1 MREIGLAAIV
11 ECMTHSIDR
20 RLIMAGACAGLTV
33 CEADRMDVMHG
44 QAPAEAPL
52 TAVTE
57 TAFTGVQARFELQM
71 LADERRA
78 LRHVAKLVAR
88 GAAPREVFVAVAV
101 EASRMLGGQA
111 TALLRYEP
119 SGASAIVASLGGP
132 DAPMSGTRMSACR
145 DGVVERVF
153 RTGRAARIDSYQ
165 DSAGP
170 AAEGARRF
178 GVGAAVGA
186 PIVIEGRVWGA
197 LAVMARDRPL
207 PAGTEMRLTQ
217 IAELVAGSIANAE
230 SRAELTASRAR
241 IVATADEARRRIERD
256 VHDGAQQRLVHT
268 IVTLKLAK
276 AALDEAGS
284 PAAELVSEALE
295 QAERATAELRELV
308 HGNMPA
314 VLGSDGLR
322 AAVESLRDQIAVP
335 VIVDVPAERLP
346 TAVET
351 TAYLIIAE
359 ALTNV
364 VKHAGAG
371 LAHVRAFIDGNALEI
386 EIRDNGR
393 GGADPARGSG
403 LTGLGDRVD
412 ASGGSIVVMS
422 PPGEGTTI
430 DVTLPIERDGHR
442 GQLRA
447 SSRPTRR

>member
-1 MREIGLAAIV
+1 
-11 ECMTHSIDR
+11 
-20 RLIMAGACAGLTV
+20 
-33 CEADRMDVMHG
+33 
-44 QAPAEAPL
+44 
-52 TAVTE
+52 
-57 TAFTGVQARFELQM
+57 
-71 LADERRA
+71 
-78 LRHVAKLVAR
+78 
-88 GAAPREVFVAVAV
+88 
-101 EASRMLGGQA
+101 
-111 TALLRYEP
+111 
-119 SGASAIVASLGGP
+119 
-132 DAPMSGTRMSACR
+132 
-145 DGVVERVF
+145 VERVF

-165 DSAGP
+165 DIAGP
-170 AAEGARRF
+170 AAERARRA

-186 PIVIEGRVWGA
+186 PIVIEGRIWGV
-197 LAVMARDRPL
+197 LAAMARSRPL

-217 IAELVAGSIANAE
+217 FAELVAGSIANAE

-284 PAAELVSEALE
+284 PAAELVGEALE

-322 AAVESLRDQIAVP
+322 AAVESLCRQVDVP
-335 VIVDVPAERLP
+335 VIVDVPAGRLP

-371 LAHVRAFIDGNALEI
+371 VAHVRAVIDGDALEI

-393 GGADPARGSG
+393 GGANPARGSG

-412 ASGGSIVVMS
+412 ASGGTIVITS

-442 GQLRA
+442 GQLLA
-447 SSRPTRR
+447 FGRPTVR